1 MIQVSSIQTGIELN
15 DGFTSI
21 LNNIISSVNLAVSAM
36 ENMQGA
42 MNADIDTSS
51 LAGARSEIDQATIA
65 VNELERA
72 MSDLTAPSVDTPQV
86 DMGTAQVIN
95 VDVNPVIP
103 DPLIP
108 DPQEIR
114 PDVVPNAPPEPVDIP
129 VEWQTDG
136 LDVYT
141 SSGMERFQQE
151 VQSANT
157 MLQQL
162 SSTQDAIARQA
173 FNTSIFPPEA
183 VQNLN
188 SMAVRIDNI
197 RERIQQIENNPL
209 NVGTDTANSELERL
223 REQLNQAVIEQNEL
237 NAAMDDM
244 DVSAANDAYLR
255 LNQTISGTERYLRDN
270 VDEQGRFNREIDQGV
285 DSAGNLRSM
294 IASAVGAFAGLAGIR
309 KAISWIEDCTEAFD
323 TQRNAELQLMTVLAN
338 TLDADYVSSF
348 AVETEVTADTSEA
361 VAEINDIQ
369 NQVDDVTV
377 TATANTKALTAAF
390 DTITA
395 KASEIQSKG
404 IYGDEAMIA
413 GAAEFSTY
421 FSDTAAI
428 EMMMDTLAD
437 YAMGMSGG
445 GELDATAMVDYAT
458 GLGKIMSGSYDA
470 MTKKGFE
477 FTEAQKAVIEG
488 TATQEQIIAAIGEEY
503 LNMSEDVQAAAAINA
518 VIAES
523 WDGLYES
530 MSNTPEGK
538 IIQMTNA
545 WGDMKEVIGGQLYP
559 YVILFVD
566 AITSNWG
573 TIQTVL
579 DNITLGLQVMMGVL
593 SWLLEGALN
602 FAQVVIDN
610 WSWISPII
618 YGIVAALAVY
628 GAYLAITKGL
638 ELASAAA
645 AGAVAVGKGLLAA
658 ATMIATGATWAETTA
673 QMGLN
678 SAMYACPIVWIIMLI
693 IALIAVIF
701 AVCNA
706 IAKMTGIAN
715 SGFGVITGG
724 VNVVIQ
730 FFKNLGLTVA
740 NIALGIGNA
749 IAALASNLM
758 TAFHNAICSVQS
770 WFYNL
775 LSTALTV
782 IEGIC
787 AALNKLPFVEFDYSG
802 ISSAADDYA
811 AKAAEAAGNK
821 EEYKNIGD
829 AFNEGFST
837 FDTFQDGWASDAFAA
852 GAAWG
857 DGIAEKVS
865 DFSLTDLFSAGQ
877 VPSVDDYASSFGDAM
892 AANGMAGD
900 VGDIAGNT
908 GSIKDSLD
916 CTEEDLKYLRDIAE
930 QEAVNRFTLAEVKV
944 EQTNHN
950 NINNGM
956 DLDGVVS
963 GLTDAVNEAVDS
975 ITEGVHE

>member
-1 MIQVSSIQTGIELN
+1 MSSIQTGIELN

-445 GELDATAMVDYAT
+445 GEL
-458 GLGKIMSGSYDA
+458 
-470 MTKKGFE
+470 
-477 FTEAQKAVIEG
+477 
-488 TATQEQIIAAIGEEY
+488 
-503 LNMSEDVQAAAAINA
+503 
-518 VIAES
+518 
-523 WDGLYES
+523 
-530 MSNTPEGK
+530 
-538 IIQMTNA
+538 
-545 WGDMKEVIGGQLYP
+545 
-559 YVILFVD
+559 
-566 AITSNWG
+566 
-573 TIQTVL
+573 
-579 DNITLGLQVMMGVL
+579 
-593 SWLLEGALN
+593 
-602 FAQVVIDN
+602 
-610 WSWISPII
+610 
-618 YGIVAALAVY
+618 
-628 GAYLAITKGL
+628 
-638 ELASAAA
+638 
-645 AGAVAVGKGLLAA
+645 
-658 ATMIATGATWAETTA
+658 
-673 QMGLN
+673 
-678 SAMYACPIVWIIMLI
+678 
-693 IALIAVIF
+693 
-701 AVCNA
+701 
-706 IAKMTGIAN
+706 
-715 SGFGVITGG
+715 
-724 VNVVIQ
+724 
-730 FFKNLGLTVA
+730 
-740 NIALGIGNA
+740 
-749 IAALASNLM
+749 
-758 TAFHNAICSVQS
+758 
-770 WFYNL
+770 
-775 LSTALTV
+775 
-782 IEGIC
+782 
-787 AALNKLPFVEFDYSG
+787 
-802 ISSAADDYA
+802 
-811 AKAAEAAGNK
+811 
-821 EEYKNIGD
+821 
-829 AFNEGFST
+829 
-837 FDTFQDGWASDAFAA
+837 
-852 GAAWG
+852 
-857 DGIAEKVS
+857 
-865 DFSLTDLFSAGQ
+865 
-877 VPSVDDYASSFGDAM
+877 
-892 AANGMAGD
+892 
-900 VGDIAGNT
+900 
-908 GSIKDSLD
+908 
-916 CTEEDLKYLRDIAE
+916 
-930 QEAVNRFTLAEVKV
+930 
-944 EQTNHN
+944 
-950 NINNGM
+950 
-956 DLDGVVS
+956 
-963 GLTDAVNEAVDS
+963 
-975 ITEGVHE
+975 

>member
-1 MIQVSSIQTGIELN
+1 MASIQTGIELN
-15 DGFTSI
+15 DGFTSV

-36 ENMQGA
+36 ENMQEA
-42 MNADIDTSS
+42 MNSDIDTSS

-72 MSDLTAPSVDTPQV
+72 MSDLTAPSV

-141 SSGMERFQQE
+141 SSGIERFQQE

-157 MLQQL
+157 MLEQL
-162 SSTQDAIARQA
+162 NATQDAIARQA
-173 FNTSIFPPEA
+173 FNTNIFPPGA

-197 RERIQQIENNPL
+197 RERIKQIEDNPL

-270 VDEQGRFNREIDQGV
+270 VDEQGRFNREISQGV
-285 DSAGNLRSM
+285 SAAGNLRSM
-294 IASAVGAFAGLAGIR
+294 IASAVGAFVGLAGIR
-309 KAISWIEDCTEAFD
+309 KAIGWIEECTEAFD

-338 TLDADYVSSF
+338 TIEAD
-348 AVETEVTADTSEA
+348 VTADTSEA
-361 VAEINDIQ
+361 VAEINGIQ
-369 NQVDDVTV
+369 NQVDGVTV

-390 DTITA
+390 ETITA

-458 GLGKIMSGSYDA
+458 GLGKIMSGSYEA

-503 LNMSEDVQAAAAINA
+503 LNMSKDVQAAAAINA

-566 AITSNWG
+566 VITSNWG

-610 WSWISPII
+610 WSWLSPII
-618 YGIVAALAVY
+618 YGVAGALAVY
-628 GAYLAITKGL
+628 YGWQMAVNAIDAITKGIKIAL
-638 ELASAAA
+638 CVASYAH
-645 AGAVAVGKGLLAA
+645 AA
-658 ATMIATGATWAETTA
+658 ATGAEVSATAAATAA
-673 QMGLN
+673 QYGLN
-678 SAMYACPIVWIIMLI
+678 TAMYACPIVWIIVLV
-693 IALIAVIF
+693 IALIALFYAAVAAVNKFAGTSVSATGIICGVFMVAAAFIGNLFVALINFVIDLF
-701 AVCNA
+701 TVLWNFIATFVNFFGNVFNDPVGA
-706 IAKMTGIAN
+706 IARL
-715 SGFGVITGG
+715 
-724 VNVVIQ
+724 
-730 FFKNLGLTVA
+730 FFDLVDCILGLLESLAGT
-740 NIALGIGNA
+740 IDA
-749 IAALASNLM
+749 IFGSNLAGAVSGWRDSLGGWVGETFGQGEEIM
-758 TAFHNAICSVQS
+758 AKMNAPSMHLER
-770 WFYNL
+770 F
-775 LSTALTV
+775 
-782 IEGIC
+782 
-787 AALNKLPFVEFDYSG
+787 
-802 ISSAADDYA
+802 
-811 AKAAEAAGNK
+811 
-821 EEYKNIGD
+821 EY
-829 AFNEGFST
+829 
-837 FDTFQDGWASDAFAA
+837 
-852 GAAWG
+852 GAAWDAG
-857 DGIAEKVS
+857 YSFGEGIDESIANFDPS
-865 DFSLTDLFSAGQ
+865 RLFDTNLPGEG
-877 VPSVDDYASSFGDAM
+877 DYADLSNYGV
-892 AANGMAGD
+892 GLAGD

-908 GSIKDSLD
+908 EAIKDSLD
-916 CTEEDLKYLRDIAE
+916 VNAEELKYMRDIAE
-930 QEAVNRFTLAEVKV
+930 QEAINRYTTAEIKVDMSGMQNTVNSGDD
-944 EQTNHN
+944 
-950 NINNGM
+950 I
-956 DLDGVVS
+956 DGFMTK
-963 GLTDAVNEAVDS
+963 LTDAVNEAVDS

>member
-1 MIQVSSIQTGIELN
+1 MASIQTGIELN
-15 DGFTSI
+15 DGFTSV

-72 MSDLTAPSVDTPQV
+72 MSDLTAPSMDTPQV

-95 VDVNPVIP
+95 VDVKPSIP

-255 LNQTISGTERYLRDN
+255 LNQTISGTERYLRDD

-309 KAISWIEDCTEAFD
+309 KAIGWIEECTEAFD

-338 TLDADYVSSF
+338 TLDADYASSF

-445 GELDATAMVDYAT
+445 GELDATAMVGYAT

-470 MTKKGFE
+470 MTEKGFE
-477 FTEAQKAVIEG
+477 FTEAQKAVLEG

-503 LNMSEDVQAAAAINA
+503 LGASQDVQAAAAINA

-538 IIQMTNA
+538 IIQMTNTF
-545 WGDMKEVIGGQLYP
+545 GDMKEVVGGQLYP

-566 AITSNWG
+566 AITSHWD
-573 TIQTVL
+573 TIQAVL
-579 DNITLGLQVMMGVL
+579 DGITLGLQIMMGVL

-628 GAYLAITKGL
+628 AAISGIVAVVNGIHA
-638 ELASAAA
+638 ASETAKAAAQAMA
-645 AGAVAVGKGLLAA
+645 AGA
-658 ATMIATGATWAETTA
+658 TFAETTA
-673 QMGLN
+673 QYGLN
-678 SAMYACPIVWIIMLI
+678 
-693 IALIAVIF
+693 
-701 AVCNA
+701 
-706 IAKMTGIAN
+706 
-715 SGFGVITGG
+715 
-724 VNVVIQ
+724 
-730 FFKNLGLTVA
+730 
-740 NIALGIGNA
+740 
-749 IAALASNLM
+749 AALAACPL
-758 TAFHNAICSVQS
+758 TWII
-770 WFYNL
+770 L
-775 LSTALTV
+775 LIVALV
-782 IEGIC
+782 
-787 AALNKLPFVEFDYSG
+787 AVL
-802 ISSAADDYA
+802 YA
-811 AKAAEAAGNK
+811 AVAAVNHFAGTSVSATG
-821 EEYKNIGD
+821 IICG
-829 AFNEGFST
+829 AV
-837 FDTFQDGWASDAFAA
+837 AAA
-852 GAAWG
+852 GAFILNTGIGVVNGVLQAVWAFVGPFIGIVEWILNVANGGFDSFGGAVANLIGNIISWFLSLGMVVTKIIDAIFGTDWTAGLSSLQDTVLAWG
-857 DGIAEKVS
+857 KNEDAVTLNRTAPAIDYRIGYEDAWDTGYSFGEGVDESIANF
-865 DFSLTDLFSAGQ
+865 DPLSLFATEQ
-877 VPSVDDYASSFGDAM
+877 VPSMDDFASTFGDAM

-900 VGDIAGNT
+900 VGDISGNT

-930 QEAVNRFTLAEVKV
+930 QEAVNLFTLAEVKV
-944 EQTNHN
+944 EQTNYN
-950 NINNGM
+950 DISNGM
-956 DLDGVVS
+956 DLDGVMS